1 MFLGAI
7 ERETCGMKWVDN
19 RKPTESR
26 KIIGNY
32 KLLLI
37 TQLSLKYIVI
47 PKIVLKERC

>member
-19 RKPTESR
+19 RKLTESR
-26 KIIGNY
+26 KSTRNY

-37 TQLSLKYIVI
+37 TLSLKYIVI